1 MKKLIICSFF
11 LISVYSYSQV
21 NRYSTYT
28 PSRYEPM
35 SFEELSAVPMALQ
48 KKYNE
53 NQKYLYQLKK
63 WILELK
69 TQLQGQEYISR
80 LNSEYDDL
88 TKIEDGDL
96 ARATK
101 YLQQTENA
109 VREIISD
116 YKVNANKQNYTN
128 SNENS
133 KSSEQYFNEAYE
145 NLKSQKY
152 SEAYE
157 LSSKS
162 LNINPNN
169 VNSYYVR
176 ALSAFYGFRNYEL
189 AIKDFDK
196 FIQMTDNPFDAQYL
210 RGNAHYYNEQYVDA
224 IKDYSEFLKSNP
236 ENTDVMFSRALAKSE
251 LGDRYGAISDYE
263 KIISLEGKVEPKIYK
278 MSTVYNN
285 KAYCLVQL
293 NKFKEAL
300 PFVDK
305 ALKLDKSEWYIWD
318 TRGEIYLNLG
328 QLDKS
333 ISDLTKA
340 IEIEEHD
347 NSYYLRGLAYLKQ
360 ENKIKGCKDLSKAG
374 ELGNAKAYEEI
385 SKKCN

>member
-1 MKKLIICSFF
+1 MKKLIFFSFILISFF
-11 LISVYSYSQV
+11 GYSQ
-21 NRYSTYT
+21 NRYSTVT

-48 KKYNE
+48 KRYNE

-69 TQLQGQEYISR
+69 TQIQGQEYILR
-80 LNSEYDDL
+80 LNNEYNDL

-116 YKVNANKQNYTN
+116 YKVNANKQNYSN

-133 KSSEQYFNEAYE
+133 TSSEEYFNQAYE
-145 NLKSQKY
+145 KLKSQKY

-196 FIQMTDNPFDAQYL
+196 FIQMSDNPFDAQYL

-236 ENTDVMFSRALAKSE
+236 QNTDVMFSRALAKSE

-293 NKFKEAL
+293 NKYKEAL

-305 ALKLDKSEWYIWD
+305 ALKLDKSEAYIWD
-318 TRGEIYLNLG
+318 TRGEIYFNIG
-328 QLDKS
+328 EYDKS
-333 ISDLTKA
+333 IKDMNKA
-340 IEIEEHD
+340 LEIEESD
-347 NSYYLRGLAYLKQ
+347 NSYFIRGLA
-360 ENKIKGCKDLSKAG
+360 KIKLSKKSEGCSDLSKAG
-374 ELGNAKAYEEI
+374 ELGKIEAYEKIKEL
-385 SKKCN
+385 CN